1 VCVEITLCMLNHT
14 VRVEIAVEIILVR
27 GKNTLDRFE
36 ITLVHVVIDV
46 LTFFYGSAPGY
57 SR

>member
-14 VRVEIAVEIILVR
+14 VRVEIAAEIILVR

-46 LTFFYGSAPGY
+46 LTFFLWIRA
-57 SR
+57 RV